1 MTLTT
6 MMTRSTRVMGTFT
19 VLGWDEQPY
28 DDATDMPRLTQA
40 TVSEE
45 LEGGIEGEASISYL
59 MTYRDDEVASFVGLV
74 RVIGRIG
81 DREGSFV
88 MQETG
93 ACEGGVAS
101 GHWTILPGSS
111 TGGLRGIRGEGD
123 YVAGHEHVQYSL
135 DVSY

>member
-1 MTLTT
+1 
-6 MMTRSTRVMGTFT
+6 MTRSTRVVGTFT

-28 DDATDMPRLTQA
+28 DDAMDMPKLTHA
-40 TVSEE
+40 IVSEE

-59 MTYRDDEVASFVGLV
+59 MTYRDDDVASFVGMV
-74 RVIGRIG
+74 RVVGRIG
-81 DREGSFV
+81 DREGTFV

-93 ACEGGVAS
+93 VCEGGVAS

-111 TGGLRGIRGEGD
+111 TGDLRGIYGEGE

-135 DVSY
+135 DVSYQPY